1 MSVSFRYESIVL
13 LQVIAACALSSSTAA
28 QQPELPRLPAPP
40 PMHFVSKT
48 ERSQLDGTH
57 DGKARLRET
66 LTLAEARLTRAE
78 QMTNDKNF
86 TEALAELGGYLG
98 LIGDLRDYCAK
109 LDQTKNSTRDL
120 YRHFEWQVRTHIPRL
135 AIIQRTTPAPYV
147 RNLKD
152 AVEFIKETRDEALDS
167 FYGHS
172 VLREPP
178 PEKAETPGPGTAKEA
193 TQLPNSAGAKESTPT
208 RRP

>member
-13 LQVIAACALSSSTAA
+13 LQMIAACALSTSTTA
-28 QQPELPRLPAPP
+28 QQPQLPRLPAPP
-40 PMHFVSKT
+40 PMHFVSKS
-48 ERSQLDGTH
+48 ERSQLDGAH

-66 LTLAEARLTRAE
+66 MTLADARLTRAE
-78 QMTNDKNF
+78 SLTNDKNY

-98 LIGDLRDYCAK
+98 LIGDLRDYFAK
-109 LDQTKNSTRDL
+109 LDANKNSTRDL
-120 YRHFEWQVRTHIPRL
+120 YRHFEIEVHTHLPRL

-152 AVEFIKETRDEALDS
+152 AEDFVKETRSEALDS

-178 PEKAETPGPGTAKEA
+178 PEKAATPPPGSAKDASQPPAATAVKDSSL
-193 TQLPNSAGAKESTPT
+193 TK
-208 RRP
+208 RP